1 MNENR
6 IWWNKLDEN
15 WKIELMSNLFIDEDN
30 GDILLEI
37 VDKCKIATISDKN
50 ISAVVNLRQV
60 SITQQVLYDLS
71 PLDYLK
77 NLKSFQIDAPHFKD
91 ENAKDVL
98 EMYPKHLR
106 SKVRDLHFEDIYV
119 GDDFTVFSD
128 FNNLESLHVKGCDF
142 KSLKGIQKLKRLRTL
157 TIAKNNYPLYLKY
170 LVRLPIKTLNLEKTP
185 INNLIPLKFMRS
197 LRCLIL
203 DSLIDVVDYWTLSN
217 LRNIELYIA
226 NEYVEQTLSN
236 LEAYLRNETRGKI
249 IGRHGALVDEIDVTK
264 INTGLMLDDLNIF
277 LPQYFKYN

>member
-1 MNENR
+1 MNKNR
-6 IWWNKLDEN
+6 IWWNKLDIT
-15 WKIELMSNLFIDEDN
+15 WKIELMSNLLIDEDN
-30 GDILLEI
+30 GDILPSR
-37 VDKCKIATISDKN
+37 VDKYKIVTVSDLN
-50 ISAVVNLRQV
+50 ISAIVNLRQV
-60 SITQQVLYDLS
+60 SITQLVLSDLS

-77 NLKSFQIDAPHFKD
+77 KMKSFHIDAPHSKD

-106 SKVRDLHFEDIYV
+106 SKVRELYFEGIYV

-128 FNNLESLHVKGCDF
+128 FYNLESLHVKGCNF
-142 KSLKGIQKLKRLRTL
+142 KSLKGIQKLKKLRTL
-157 TIAKNNYPLYLKY
+157 TIAKNSYPLYLRY
-170 LVRLPIKTLNLEKTP
+170 LVRLPIETLNLEETP
-185 INNLIPLKFMRS
+185 INNLIPLQFILS

-203 DSLIDVVDYWTLSN
+203 NSLIDVVDYWTLSH

-249 IGRHGALVDEIDVTK
+249 INRHGLLVAEIDVAR
-264 INTGLMLDDLNIF
+264 INTGLMLDDLNTF
-277 LPQYFKYN
+277 LPLYFKYN